1 MLTIWHAVVA
11 LLRTLLYGWILA
23 LGRLIAAILRAI
35 RRRPRPQTGT
45 PRRPTADTDCVRL
58 DDPAFLRP
66 DPLLYSQRQLLAR
79 GLAVTWDNPDIVL
92 LKNGAP
98 VGSHELDPA
107 TTYDV
112 SVRVWNNSTEAP
124 VIGMPVRLSFLDF
137 GVGTVSI
144 PIGTGTVD
152 VGVKGSST
160 QPAHVSIPWTTPA
173 TPGHYCLQAL
183 LDPVDDV
190 DRGNN
195 LGQEN
200 TDIRPMQSPAEFTF
214 ELRNRAAVSHTYRF
228 ELDSYALPALPPCS
242 AREPRDKTLA
252 RHLRSGHPVP
262 DDFAVSIVPARPQL
276 AAGAQTTITVSVEGP
291 SGFVGAQPLNV
302 NVFHEHGFVGG
313 VTLTAVKEV

>member
-1 MLTIWHAVVA
+1 MLTIWRALLA
-11 LLRTLLYGWILA
+11 LLRTLLYGWVLA
-23 LGRLIAAILRAI
+23 LWRLIAAVLRAI
-35 RRRPRPQTGT
+35 HRRPRPKTGT
-45 PRRPTADTDCVRL
+45 PRRPTADTDCVPL

-92 LKNGAP
+92 LKNGTP
-98 VGSHELDPA
+98 VSSHELDPA

-124 VIGMPVRLSFLDF
+124 VIGMPVRLSYLDF
-137 GVGTVSI
+137 GVGTVPI
-144 PIGTGTVD
+144 PIDTGTID

-160 QPAHVSIPWTTPA
+160 QPALVSIPWTTPA

-190 DRGNN
+190 DRENN

-200 TDIRPMQSPAEFTF
+200 TDVRPMQSPATFTF
-214 ELRNRAAVSHTYRF
+214 ELRNAAAVAHTFHF
-228 ELDSYALPALPPCS
+228 ELDSYMLPSLPPCS
-242 AREPRDKTLA
+242 ENEPRDTTVA
-252 RHLRSGHPVP
+252 RHRRSAHPVP
-262 DDFAVSIVPARPQL
+262 DDFTVSVLPAQPQL
-276 AAGAQTTITVSVEGP
+276 AAGAQATITVSIEGP
-291 SGFVGAQPLNV
+291 PGYVGSQPLNV